1 MKGKT
6 KVLSLCVPSEEGR
19 RNVIQL
25 ELEAK
30 NLIKLIDTLI
40 NGVSAVNNGDNLI
53 IEKTPI
59 LTRY

>member
-1 MKGKT
+1 M
-6 KVLSLCVPSEEGR
+6 LSLCVPSEEGR
-19 RNVIQL
+19 RNVIQM